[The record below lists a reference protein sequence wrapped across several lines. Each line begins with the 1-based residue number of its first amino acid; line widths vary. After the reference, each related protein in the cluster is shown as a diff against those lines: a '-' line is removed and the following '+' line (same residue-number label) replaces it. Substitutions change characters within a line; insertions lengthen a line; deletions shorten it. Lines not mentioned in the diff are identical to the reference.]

1 MSKFNGKLDQAN
13 HAWSRRAIVATGKPA
28 GYASALACGAA
39 GAELLASGGSAMPW
53 ISIAATIVAAA
64 LKALSIAFRD

>member
-1 MSKFNGKLDQAN
+1 MRFNGELGRAN

-39 GAELLASGGSAMPW
+39 GAELLASGGNAVPW
-53 ISIAATIVAAA
+53 LSIAATVLAAA
-64 LKALSIAFRD
+64 LKALSLAFRD